1 MKRHPEPAA
10 LALYA
15 GGELP
20 LAGRIAVAF
29 HVRLCGECRR
39 EAEAFRQ
46 ARQALRVEAQA
57 FPSGVDWA
65 ALEAEMKA
73 NIRLGVAAGA
83 IVRGRTRRAEPL
95 RPQWKPA
102 FVVTATLAVVLA
114 AGWLLDRSRAPESAP
129 AAGGGVML
137 RSTPDGLAVEW
148 SRGGTAVLG
157 AGRPPVAAA
166 VSWDGSVRA
175 PFLDEDTGQVTIYNV
190 AAQ

>member
-1 MKRHPEPAA
+1 MKRHPEPAM
-10 LALYA
+10 LALHA

-20 LAGRIAVAF
+20 LVRRIAVAL

-46 ARQALRVEAQA
+46 ARLALQEEAQA
-57 FPSGVDWA
+57 LPPGIDWA

-83 IVRGRTRRAEPL
+83 IVRGRTRRTEPW
-95 RPQWKPA
+95 RPQRKPA
-102 FVVTATLAVVLA
+102 FVVAATFAVVLA
-114 AGWLLDRSRAPESAP
+114 AGWLLDRSRAPQPAP
-129 AAGGGVML
+129 AAGSGVVL
-137 RSTPDGLAVEW
+137 QSTPDGLAVEW
-148 SRGGTAVLG
+148 GRGETAVLG